1 MRTCVLAE
9 GKTFVQRLACLGA
22 AVLALAAARP
32 TSAEAHQPAASRPFQ
47 EGISFA
53 TWWSGQYA
61 TPEADYSL
69 SLLASTGAEWV
80 ALIVT
85 GYQETPWSTT
95 IDYTSTRTP
104 TDDELAQVIRQ
115 AHSLGL
121 RVMLKPH
128 LDLEDEATTGW
139 WRGHIGTYFTTEAQ
153 WAAWF
158 ASYRAFITHYAQLA
172 QQAGADQFVVGTE
185 LLGTTHRAD
194 DWRRVVADVRAVY
207 KGPIVYASLHSG
219 EETSITWWDAVDYI
233 GVDAYYPLNDNPD
246 ENPTEEELEAAWAG
260 PKATLSA
267 LSARYGKP
275 VIFTEIGYRS
285 TAGCTAFPWDSW
297 RSGRINWVEQAAA
310 YEAAF
315 RQFYNEPWMAGMY
328 WWFWPADPWASGPCD
343 TGYSPRQKP
352 AEDILRA
359 WYGGVPRPV
368 DPVLFPAYDQ
378 ALTVCQD
385 GLASGWQNWSWGA
398 TLNLGASVQ
407 GGDAPL
413 VAAQLE
419 PWGGISFRRTTP
431 FSTGEYRWLEM
442 DVRGSSEGEPQLRVY
457 LETADGVRLVAAPVN
472 DCRHIAGG
480 HVEAEVWKRVRI
492 PLQDLNPNGLPV
504 VRLTIQNASGAPS
517 PLFWLDNLRL
527 VAAREPAHRV
537 FLPLTVRGGQ

>member
-1 MRTCVLAE
+1 MRTCTLAKR
-9 GKTFVQRLACLGA
+9 GTFIRRLACVGA
-22 AVLALAAARP
+22 AVLTLAFARP
-32 TSAEAHQPAASRPFQ
+32 APPHSRGAAASRPFQ
-47 EGISFA
+47 EGLSFA
-53 TWWSGQYA
+53 AWWSGQYA

-69 SLLASTGAEWV
+69 SLLASTGAEWM

-95 IDYTSTRTP
+95 IDYTSPRTP
-104 TDDELAQVIRQ
+104 TDAELAQVIAE
-115 AHSLGL
+115 AHRLGL
-121 RVMLKPH
+121 RVTLKPH
-128 LDLEDEATTGW
+128 LDLEDEITTGW
-139 WRGHIGTYFTTEAQ
+139 WRGHIGTYFTTEEQ

-158 ASYRAFITHYAQLA
+158 AAYRQFITHYAALA

-185 LLGTTHRAD
+185 LLGTTHREA

-207 KGPIVYASLHSG
+207 KGPLVYASLHSG
-219 EETSITWWDAVDYI
+219 EETSIAWWDAVDYI
-233 GVDAYYPLNDNPD
+233 GVDAYYPLNDDPE
-246 ENPTEEELEAAWAG
+246 ENPTVEELEAAWAG
-260 PKATLSA
+260 PKATLAA

-297 RSGRINWVEQAAA
+297 RSGRVNWVEQAAA

-315 RQFYNEPWMAGMY
+315 RQFYHEPWMAGMY

-343 TGYSPRQKP
+343 TGYSPYQKP

-359 WYGGVPRPV
+359 WYGGTPRPSA
-368 DPVLFPAYDQ
+368 PVLLPDYAQ
-378 ALTVCQD
+378 ALTVYQD

-419 PWGGISFRRTTP
+419 PWGGISLRRNSP
-431 FSTGEYRWLEM
+431 FSTREYRWLEF
-442 DVRGSSEGEPQLRVY
+442 DVRGSSEGEPRLRVY
-457 LETADGVRLVAAPVN
+457 LETAAGERLVIAPVN

-480 HVEAEVWKRVRI
+480 HIEADVWKRVRI
-492 PLQDLNPNGLPV
+492 PLRDLNPEGLEV
-504 VRLTIQNASGAPS
+504 VRLTIQNASGDPS

-527 VAAREPAHRV
+527 VPAREPTHRV
-537 FLPLTVRGGQ
+537 FLPLVARGAK

>member
-1 MRTCVLAE
+1 MRICALAQ
-9 GKTFVQRLACLGA
+9 GKISIHRLAYLGA
-22 AVLALAAARP
+22 IVLMLAAVQLDSAWARGLM
-32 TSAEAHQPAASRPFQ
+32 ASRPFQ

-53 TWWSGQYA
+53 AWWSGQYA

-69 SLLASTGAEWV
+69 SLLASTGAEWI

-95 IDYTSTRTP
+95 INYTSPRTP
-104 TDDELAQVIRQ
+104 TDDELTRVIKE
-115 AHSLGL
+115 AHRLGL

-128 LDLEDEATTGW
+128 LDLEDEITTGW
-139 WRGHIGTYFTTEAQ
+139 WRGHIGNYFTTEAQ
-153 WAAWF
+153 WSAWF
-158 ASYRAFITHYAQLA
+158 TSYRAFITHYAQLA

-194 DWRRVVADVRAVY
+194 DWRRVIADVRAVY
-207 KGPIVYASLHSG
+207 KGPIVYAALHSG

-246 ENPTEEELEAAWAG
+246 ENPTVEELEAAWAG

-328 WWFWPADPWASGPCD
+328 WWFWSADPWASGPCD
-343 TGYSPRQKP
+343 TGYSPHQKP

-359 WYGGVPRPV
+359 WYGGAPRPME
-368 DPVLFPAYDQ
+368 PLMLPAYDK
-378 ALTVCQD
+378 ALTVYQD

-398 TLNLGASVQ
+398 NLNLEASVQ
-407 GGDAPL
+407 GGEAPL
-413 VAAQLE
+413 IAAQLE
-419 PWGGISFRRTTP
+419 PWGAISFRRTSP
-431 FSTGEYRWLEM
+431 FSTGDYRWLEM
-442 DVRGSSEGEPQLRVY
+442 YIRGSSEGEPLLRVY

-480 HVEAEVWKRVRI
+480 RVEANVWKQVRI
-492 PLQDLNPNGLPV
+492 PLRDLNPNGLQV
-504 VRLTIQNASGAPS
+504 IRLTIQNASANPS
-517 PLFWLDNLRL
+517 PLFWLDNIRL
-527 VAAREPAHRV
+527 IGAREAAYRV
-537 FLPLTVRGGQ
+537 FLPLTVRGY

>member
-1 MRTCVLAE
+1 MRETFVLAR
-9 GKTFVQRLACLGA
+9 GGTYLKRLACLGV
-22 AVLALAAARP
+22 AVLALAVTRP
-32 TSAEAHQPAASRPFQ
+32 SPAYSQEVPSGRPFQ
-47 EGISFA
+47 EGLSFA
-53 TWWSGQYA
+53 AWWSGQYA

-69 SLLASTGAEWV
+69 SRLASTGADWI
-80 ALIVT
+80 ALVVT

-95 IDYTSTRTP
+95 INYAGLRTP
-104 TDDELAQVIRQ
+104 TDAELVQVIEE
-115 AHSLGL
+115 AHRLGL

-128 LDLEDEATTGW
+128 LDLEDEVTTGW
-139 WRGHIGTYFTTEAQ
+139 WRGHIGTYFTAEEQ

-158 ASYRAFITHYAQLA
+158 AAYRQFITHYATLA

-185 LLGTTHRAD
+185 LLGTTHREA
-194 DWRRVVADVRAVY
+194 DWRRVIADVRAVY

-233 GVDAYYPLNDNPD
+233 GVDAYYPLNDDPE
-246 ENPTEEELEAAWAG
+246 ENPTVEELEAAWAG

-343 TGYSPRQKP
+343 TGYSPHQKP

-359 WYGGVPRPV
+359 WYGGPSRQVEPV
-368 DPVLFPAYDQ
+368 FFPDYDR
-378 ALTVCQD
+378 ALTVYQD

-398 TLNLGASVQ
+398 SLNLGASVQ

-413 VAAQLE
+413 VAARLE
-419 PWGGISFRRTTP
+419 PWGGISLRRTSP
-431 FSTGEYRWLEM
+431 FSTTEYAWLEM
-442 DVRGSSEGEPQLRVY
+442 DIRGSSEGEPQLRVY
-457 LETADGVRLVAAPVN
+457 LETAEGKRLVAAPVN

-480 HVEAEVWKRVRI
+480 HIEADVWKRVRI
-492 PLQDLNPNGLPV
+492 PLRDLNPNGLPV
-504 VRLTIQNASGAPS
+504 VRLTIQNASGSPS

-527 VAAREPAHRV
+527 VGAKEPTYRV
-537 FLPLTVRGGQ
+537 FLPLVARN

>member
-85 GYQETPWSTT
+85 GYQKTPGSTT

-246 ENPTEEELEAAWAG
+246 ENPTVEELEAAWAG

-359 WYGGVPRPV
+359 WYGG
-368 DPVLFPAYDQ
+368 
-378 ALTVCQD
+378 T
-385 GLASGWQNWSWGA
+385 
-398 TLNLGASVQ
+398 
-407 GGDAPL
+407 
-413 VAAQLE
+413 
-419 PWGGISFRRTTP
+419 
-431 FSTGEYRWLEM
+431 
-442 DVRGSSEGEPQLRVY
+442 
-457 LETADGVRLVAAPVN
+457 
-472 DCRHIAGG
+472 
-480 HVEAEVWKRVRI
+480 
-492 PLQDLNPNGLPV
+492 
-504 VRLTIQNASGAPS
+504 PS
-517 PLFWLDNLRL
+517 PGG
-527 VAAREPAHRV
+527 
-537 FLPLTVRGGQ
+537 PLSCSRPTIRR